1 MQNHDLQLLETLIRD
16 IITESLTE
24 RKKPGGPLTDYGAL
38 RKLNKKK
45 ADAEGRKA
53 LKSAEGDIHDAAKA
67 VGVADRTFYHYME
80 KDPGLEKA
88 QKEAEKQASSG
99 AVDSNKVSE
108 PKKQKRRSKPA
119 VTKSRKQKNAS
130 TTKSEERPEDRF
142 RPGAAPNRLM
152 NPDINSNER

>member
-1 MQNHDLQLLETLIRD
+1 MQKHDLQLLETLIRD
-16 IITESLTE
+16 IVAESLTE

-53 LKSAEGDIHDAAKA
+53 LKSAKGDVHDAAKA
-67 VGVADRTFYHYME
+67 VGVADRTFYNYME

-99 AVDSNKVSE
+99 TVSVSE
-108 PKKQKRRSKPA
+108 PSKKQKRSKPT
-119 VTKSRKQKNAS
+119 VRKSRRAKNAS

-142 RPGAAPNRLM
+142 RPGASSGRLM
-152 NPDINSNER
+152 NPDIDSNER